1 MPSGWLRDAFRVL
14 NHARQN
20 AARTILHIAEQRV
33 TDIAVSATRLSSA
46 LVGGMPAYLG
56 WLDPDLTFAEN
67 VRQVVLDPGS
77 QFSAEP
83 TLLIYDEVREPQ
95 PHLAIL
101 KAIGAGVKRKK
112 GATKPTTDEQ
122 PAHTGN
128 PG

>member
-1 MPSGWLRDAFRVL
+1 LRDAFRVL

-67 VRQVVLDPGS
+67 VR
-77 QFSAEP
+77 
-83 TLLIYDEVREPQ
+83 
-95 PHLAIL
+95 
-101 KAIGAGVKRKK
+101 
-112 GATKPTTDEQ
+112 
-122 PAHTGN
+122 
-128 PG
+128 